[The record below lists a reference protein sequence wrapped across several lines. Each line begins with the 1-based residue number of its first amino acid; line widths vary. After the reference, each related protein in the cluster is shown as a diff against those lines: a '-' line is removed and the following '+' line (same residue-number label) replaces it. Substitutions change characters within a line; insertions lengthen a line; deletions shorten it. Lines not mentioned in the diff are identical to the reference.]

1 MAEAN
6 HNGQVPSALPA
17 GEGKRLLD
25 FVRDSRE
32 IVSLATGALLFQEG
46 QNCGGCYYIEDGELL
61 LSITS
66 GERQLNV
73 GSAKSGHLL
82 GAASV
87 VGNCEYRCSAQAL
100 RDSKLTFIP
109 AEEMKDYLRQRSDL
123 CLALV
128 ERLGEELLELTE
140 HAIRPLRL
148 HPKNS
153 KHQS

>member
-1 MAEAN
+1 MAETD
-6 HNGQVPSALPA
+6 HNGPVPSALPE
-17 GEGKRLLD
+17 GEGQRLLD

-32 IVSLATGALLFQEG
+32 IVSLATGAVLFEEG
-46 QNCGGCYYIEDGELL
+46 APCSGCYYIEAGELL
-61 LSITS
+61 LSVTS
-66 GERQLNV
+66 GERQLSV
-73 GSAKSGHLL
+73 GSAKAGHLL

-109 AEEMKDYLRQRSDL
+109 SEEMRDYLRQRSDL

-148 HPKNS
+148 HPKNP